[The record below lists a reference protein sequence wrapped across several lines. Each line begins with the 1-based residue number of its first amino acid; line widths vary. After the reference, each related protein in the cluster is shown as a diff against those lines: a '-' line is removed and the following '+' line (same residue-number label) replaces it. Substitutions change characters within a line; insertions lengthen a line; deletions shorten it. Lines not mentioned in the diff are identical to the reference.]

1 MSIPELS
8 RIEEKVKQMADI
20 LSQEEQAVLYHYLFF
35 LGHRI
40 SESEAVKARIGHR
53 KETTG

>member
-1 MSIPELS
+1 MSVSELT
-8 RIEEKVKQMADI
+8 RIEEKVKQLADM

-40 SESEAVKARIGHR
+40 SESEAIKAKIGQR
-53 KETTG
+53 REG